1 MSGTMLALSGYVRS
15 GSINGGKMTGIQ
27 RAARVGAAALFFSAL
42 GACSTLGSLGNV
54 LGGGGTDDLSG
65 TVQGVDTRSQQVFVQ
80 QSNGQTIGIGYDNRT
95 QVVYQ
100 NQTYSVN
107 SLERGDQ
114 ITVRITN
121 SGTNGSN
128 YYTDYIRVDQSVTGS
143 TTSGNVSTIQGN
155 VQSVNYSQGWFT
167 IRTSNN
173 NNVTVSLPYN
183 ANRTDVNRFN
193 NLRNGD
199 YVRMY
204 AVYLNSQ
211 RAELRNFY

>member
-1 MSGTMLALSGYVRS
+1 
-15 GSINGGKMTGIQ
+15 MTGIQ
-27 RAARVGAAALFFSAL
+27 RAARVGAAALFIATA

-54 LGGGGTDDLSG
+54 LGTGGSDDITG
-65 TVQGVDTRSQQVFVQ
+65 TVQGIDTRSQQVFIQ
-80 QSNGQTIGIGYDNRT
+80 QSNGQTVGIGYDNRT

-114 ITVRITN
+114 ITARIT
-121 SGTNGSN
+121 SSGSN
-128 YYTDYIRVDQSVTGS
+128 GNSYYSDYIRVDQSVTGS
-143 TTSGNVSTIQGN
+143 NTTSGNVQTIQGN

-167 IRTSNN
+167 LRTNN
-173 NNVTVSLPYN
+173 GNNVTVSLPYN

-199 YVRMY
+199 FVRIY

>member
-1 MSGTMLALSGYVRS
+1 
-15 GSINGGKMTGIQ
+15 MTGIQ
-27 RAARVGAAALFFSAL
+27 RAARVGAAALFIATA

-54 LGGGGTDDLSG
+54 LGGGSDDITG
-65 TVQGVDTRSQQVFVQ
+65 TVQGIDTRLQQVFLQ
-80 QSNGQTIGIGYDNRT
+80 QSNGQTVGIGYDSRT

-114 ITVRITN
+114 ITARITSTGN
-121 SGTNGSN
+121 NNSN

-143 TTSGNVSTIQGN
+143 GGASGSVQTIQGN
-155 VQSVNYSQGWFT
+155 VQSVNYSQGWF
-167 IRTSNN
+167 IVRTNN
-173 NNVTVSLPYN
+173 NLNVTVSLPYN

>member
-1 MSGTMLALSGYVRS
+1 
-15 GSINGGKMTGIQ
+15 MTGIQ
-27 RAARVGAAALFFSAL
+27 RAARVGAAALFISAA

-54 LGGGGTDDLSG
+54 LGGGGTEDISG
-65 TVQGVDTRSQQVFVQ
+65 TVQGVDTRSQQLFVQ
-80 QSNGQTIGIGYDNRT
+80 QSNGQTVGIGYDSRT

-114 ITVRITN
+114 VTARITS
-121 SGTNGSN
+121 SGNNGSN
-128 YYTDYIRVDQSVTGS
+128 YYSDYIRVDQSVTG
-143 TTSGNVSTIQGN
+143 TGGTSGNVQTIQGN
-155 VQSVNYSQGWFT
+155 VQSVNYAQGWFVV
-167 IRTSNN
+167 RSNQN
-173 NNVTVSLPYN
+173 VNVTVSLPYN

-199 YVRMY
+199 FVRIY